1 MLWGQSQKEKKVKG
15 KEKEK
20 LFLIKG
26 SQNLAQLS

>member
-15 KEKEK
+15 KEK